1 MKARRAYPIVTS
13 FSRTIEHHAAMTQL
27 LNPMSARAR
36 GPTKTRLEAHHDQL
50 EPGHGLDA
58 QEVT

>member
-1 MKARRAYPIVTS
+1 MTS
-13 FSRTIEHHAAMTQL
+13 VSRTTEHHAAMTQL
-27 LNPMSARAR
+27 MNPMSARAR